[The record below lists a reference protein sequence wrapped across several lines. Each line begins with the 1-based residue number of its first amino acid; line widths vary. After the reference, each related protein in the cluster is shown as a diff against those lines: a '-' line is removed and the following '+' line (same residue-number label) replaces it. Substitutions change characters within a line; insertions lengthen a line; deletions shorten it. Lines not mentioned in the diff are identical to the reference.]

1 MDERLKRIK
10 ELSKKV
16 TNKSLNNDEIKSIVI
31 KKYPEIK
38 DYNYK
43 TNQMNIQ
50 KGHQII
56 CISINLEKKLIGIIT
71 SIKYFDHKE
80 GEQRIIK
87 SIGISDI
94 NSKTGRNINVLHY
107 YLFTK
112 QFFGRLDDTKQ
123 GKFILDE
130 FAKKNYNI
138 NELFENYSD
147 SDDITSQDKYVV
159 DFFDEELKK
168 HKS

>member
-1 MDERLKRIK
+1 MDERLKRIN

-16 TNKSLNNDEIKSIVI
+16 TNKSLSNDEIKSIVI

-38 DYNYK
+38 DYTYK
-43 TNQMNIQ
+43 TNQMKIQ
-50 KGHQII
+50 KGHQLI
-56 CISINLEKKLIGIIT
+56 CISIDLEKKLDGIIT

-80 GEQRIIK
+80 EKQQIIK

-94 NSKTGRNINVLHY
+94 DSKTGRNINVLHY

-112 QFFGRLDDTKQ
+112 QFFGKLDDTKQ
-123 GKFILDE
+123 GKYILEE
-130 FAKKNYNI
+130 FAKRNYDI
-138 NELFENYSD
+138 NKIFEN

-159 DFFDEELKK
+159 DFFDEELRK
-168 HKS
+168 HKN